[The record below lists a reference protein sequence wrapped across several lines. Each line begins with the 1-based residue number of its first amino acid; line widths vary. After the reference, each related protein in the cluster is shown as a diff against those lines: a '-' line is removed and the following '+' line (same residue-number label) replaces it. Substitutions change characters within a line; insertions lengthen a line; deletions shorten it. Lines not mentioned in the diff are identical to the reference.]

1 MSCSYH
7 NVYNRFFTICEKEGL
22 EKKLWSAIQF
32 PQQRHLTTFGSVFSE
47 SADLWELFASQNA
60 KSFFSRKREKT
71 LGTFNNILKL
81 NP

>member
-1 MSCSYH
+1 MFKTDSPPF
-7 NVYNRFFTICEKEGL
+7 VERRVRKETM
-22 EKKLWSAIQF
+22 ECHKF
-32 PQQRHLTTFGSVFSE
+32 HPQRHLTTFGSVFSE